1 MNNES
6 NNTNGSVFQKLEYD
20 DALDIMQNYGYS
32 SASIHPY
39 IYQNGDDL
47 GICYTYVDADYGTL
61 ERIKLFETAESLE
74 EYLKQMKWLE
84 TNGPLYHVR
93 MALDNYETVYPR
105 ILFLRNERIMVPSE
119 MEDIETYDYN
129 LSKRASLDDT
139 TKILYE
145 AGDLLLVYDELKA
158 RQLAYIKNL
167 TVLKNTLRNK
177 YYELQLEVDKYN
189 RIGKIERHVTLVPE
203 ITDTG
208 IDITLEINIKDRYN
222 QFLAQRPSFEEAVV
236 LIKDAWNMCKAL
248 ELNSK
253 YYEVQ
258 IEDNNTRNEI
268 KLVEAKLALMKDL
281 NDDVKPLF
289 GVDLVSK
296 FRKINKEFLGKNNEI
311 STDFINSQL
320 ALVDKKYSVFDQLE
334 LFDVSEYLKEAIS
347 NSNFDD
353 LIRKYAKGRVKS
365 NESIV
370 RLPLNEVASNLTV
383 QFKEKLSQQE
393 QSVLVLHNNVK
404 FRQLFDAI
412 LNTPDY
418 ETLPIKKVIKSIK
431 KVHGFN
437 KLKSEC
443 YDILKKK
450 LEDPINAN
458 VKASLF
464 SNFDFSSFENYIGS
478 LVKELSILK
487 SINGKMVL
495 NSDVNMYSVVKN
507 PSELNNKQFTFVT
520 NDINSMYIEAQT
532 NKKLIALILVKNNT
546 PVLYSPYTFDL
557 GDLYSRN
564 ANQQVFIKENI
575 GFDLLIDNSDL
586 NIHVDDIRV
595 NVVNYESEKEISQ
608 NLTTATALNTVY
620 KTTFCK
626 LVFRNNAEVAVSQTQ
641 TSVET
646 SPVAEVVPVQTA
658 IPVPDVTPVQ
668 QEVVNTPV
676 VPGVKEE
683 PKVETPEAKEEK
695 VEEPKEAKQPE
706 IPTVKLDE
714 QKPIAPQKI
723 ENPDN
728 KEDKPTKVDVKDE
741 TTKDEKKPV
750 EKVEKEVEETKEDK
764 QPEVPTVKLDE
775 QKPIVPQKVENKPVV
790 KTEEVKKEVVP
801 NKPVENKEAPKQD
814 AKPIQQVSKPVQPAK
829 PVEQKVEDKPV
840 VKPDEVKKEVV
851 TNKSVENKEAPKQ
864 DVKPVQQVN
873 KPVQPVK
880 PVEQK
885 VENKPVVKTEDVK
898 KEVVPNKPVEN
909 KEAPKQDVKPIQ
921 QVNKPVQPTNQVEQK
936 VENKPI
942 VKLDEAKKEVVQSKP
957 VENKEVPKQVVKPV
971 QQVSKPVEQ
980 KVENKPVVKPDEVK
994 KEVVS
999 NKPVENKEAPKQDA
1013 KPIQQVSKP
1022 VQPTKPIEQKVE
1034 NKPVVKP
1041 DEAKKEVV
1049 PNKPVE
1055 NKETS
1060 KQDVKPVQP
1069 VSKPVQQVSK
1079 PVEQKTSTAQPKVEV
1094 KEKEEK
1100 KDETTI

>member
-32 SASIHPY
+32 SASVHPY

-47 GICYTYVDADYGTL
+47 GICYKYVDADYGTL

-74 EYLKQMKWLE
+74 DYLKQMKWLE
-84 TNGPLYHVR
+84 QNGPLYHVR

-119 MEDIETYDYN
+119 MEDIEAYDYN

-222 QFLAQRPSFEEAVV
+222 QFLAQRPSFDDAVA
-236 LIKDAWNMCKAL
+236 LIKDAWDMCKAL

-268 KLVEAKLALMKDL
+268 KLVEAKLALMKEL

-320 ALVDKKYSVFDQLE
+320 ALVDKKYSVFDQLD
-334 LFDVSEYLKEAIS
+334 LFDVSEYLKEGIS

-353 LIRKYAKGRVKS
+353 LVRKYAKGRVKS
-365 NESIV
+365 NETIV
-370 RLPLNEVASNLTV
+370 KLPLNEVASNLTI

-431 KVHGFN
+431 KVHGFS

-443 YDILKKK
+443 YDILKKR

-464 SNFDFSSFENYIGS
+464 PNFDFSSFDNYIGS

-495 NSDVNMYSVVKN
+495 NSDVNMYSVVKD
-507 PSELNNKQFTFVT
+507 PSELNKKQFTFVT

-608 NLTTATALNTVY
+608 NLTTAVALNTVY

-626 LVFRNNAEVAVSQTQ
+626 LVFRNNAEVAVTQ
-641 TSVET
+641 TPAPAVEPA
-646 SPVAEVVPVQTA
+646 PVAVEVPVQPA
-658 IPVPDVTPVQ
+658 IPVPEVTPVQ

-676 VPGVKEE
+676 VPEVKEE
-683 PKVETPEAKEEK
+683 VKVETAG
-695 VEEPKEAKQPE
+695 
-706 IPTVKLDE
+706 DE
-714 QKPIAPQKI
+714 QK
-723 ENPDN
+723 
-728 KEDKPTKVDVKDE
+728 
-741 TTKDEKKPV
+741 
-750 EKVEKEVEETKEDK
+750 EVK

-775 QKPIVPQKVENKPVV
+775 QKPIAPQKLDNPSNEKNLDKPSPVEVKVETAGDEQKEVKQPEVPTVKLDEQKPIAPQKVENPNNKPVA
-790 KTEEVKKEVVP
+790 KPEEVKKEVVP
-801 NKPVENKEAPKQD
+801 NKPVENKEVPKQ
-814 AKPIQQVSKPVQPAK
+814 AEKPVQQVSKPIQP
-829 PVEQKVEDKPV
+829 
-840 VKPDEVKKEVV
+840 
-851 TNKSVENKEAPKQ
+851 T
-864 DVKPVQQVN
+864 N

-885 VENKPVVKTEDVK
+885 VANE
-898 KEVVPNKPVEN
+898 
-909 KEAPKQDVKPIQ
+909 
-921 QVNKPVQPTNQVEQK
+921 
-936 VENKPI
+936 
-942 VKLDEAKKEVVQSKP
+942 
-957 VENKEVPKQVVKPV
+957 
-971 QQVSKPVEQ
+971 
-980 KVENKPVVKPDEVK
+980 
-994 KEVVS
+994 
-999 NKPVENKEAPKQDA
+999 
-1013 KPIQQVSKP
+1013 
-1022 VQPTKPIEQKVE
+1022 
-1034 NKPVVKP
+1034 
-1041 DEAKKEVV
+1041 
-1049 PNKPVE
+1049 
-1055 NKETS
+1055 
-1060 KQDVKPVQP
+1060 
-1069 VSKPVQQVSK
+1069 
-1079 PVEQKTSTAQPKVEV
+1079 QPKVEV